1 MPSSILPARSEQIGV
16 LPVRRA
22 LPRRECRSV
31 GPFVFVDHMGPIE
44 LPAGTGIDVPP
55 HPHIGL
61 STLTYLYEGSML
73 HRDSLGTQIEILPG
87 AVNWMTAGRGIAHS
101 ERSSPASRAKAER
114 LHGIQIWVALRS
126 EDEECDPQF
135 ASYEAAAIPEFK
147 SDGFTARLIAGAFEG
162 RRSPIPRDDMICI
175 DLLLENRSFR
185 LPLADQI
192 AVYISSG
199 DLTIGDQ
206 RASTGDLVLISES
219 ELTISGEGRCMIF
232 GGDALP
238 EQRFFYWNFVSS
250 SKDRIVRAK
259 KEWQEQSG
267 PFAPRLPEE
276 TDWLPLP
283 EV

>member
-1 MPSSILPARSEQIGV
+1 
-16 LPVRRA
+16 
-22 LPRRECRSV
+22 
-31 GPFVFVDHMGPIE
+31 MGPIE
-44 LPAGTGIDVPP
+44 LPVGAGIDVPP

-73 HRDSLGTQIEILPG
+73 HRDNLGTQVEIQPG

-114 LHGIQIWVALRS
+114 LHGIQIWVALRR
-126 EDEECDPQF
+126 EDEECHPQF
-135 ASYEAAAIPEFK
+135 ASYEASRIPEIA
-147 SDGFTARLIAGAFEG
+147 SDDLTARLIAGEFSG
-162 RRSPIPRDDMICI
+162 RRSPILRDDMVCI
-175 DLLLENRSFR
+175 DLVLQKGSFA
-185 LPLADQI
+185 LPLAEQL
-192 AVYISSG
+192 AVYVSSG
-199 DLTIGDQ
+199 HFRIEGQ
-206 RASTGDLVLISES
+206 SVSTGDLVLISES

-267 PFAPRLPEE
+267 PFAPRLPDE